1 MVYTNVY
8 NLKEYNSKDNN
19 ELLEFDMYVVCKISI
34 ILI

>member
-1 MVYTNVY
+1 MVYTNV
-8 NLKEYNSKDNN
+8 YNSKDNN